1 MIANSLQ
8 LLENETSHFQAPFIA
23 TKWWPLGR
31 NATSLNKSIETRL
44 NCLERRPITLYQIH
58 HPTSFSS
65 IERQMEAMALLV
77 RSNKIKYVGVSN
89 FSASQL
95 RKAHTALKK
104 FNIELVSNQVRYNLF
119 DRSIE
124 HNGIL
129 TTAKELGISIIAY
142 SPLHQGLLTGKF
154 HDDPRLLNQLF
165 FLRKFQYRLS
175 LKTLKETQP
184 LIDNL
189 QRIGKK
195 YDKSA
200 SQIALNWLIHF
211 NSSMVFAIPGASKP
225 QHVKENVEA
234 MTFQL
239 SQDELT
245 LLDKISQEIQN

>member
-1 MIANSLQ
+1 MRGNFLAPRNGISSRFWGPLSNSEIKDIIAASVAGGINWIDTAEAYGNGHSEQMIANSLQ

-154 HDDPRLLNQLF
+154 HDDPRLLKPALFSKKVPISSLSENIKRNPAFNRQL
-165 FLRKFQYRLS
+165 
-175 LKTLKETQP
+175 TE
-184 LIDNL
+184 
-189 QRIGKK
+189 
-195 YDKSA
+195 
-200 SQIALNWLIHF
+200 NW
-211 NSSMVFAIPGASKP
+211 
-225 QHVKENVEA
+225 Q
-234 MTFQL
+234 
-239 SQDELT
+239 
-245 LLDKISQEIQN
+245 KIR